1 MAVTQLAPGSPEVL
15 ALFEQRRRAYVD
27 SATVGL
33 PPKATVEALEGA
45 LRSWQAGTARW
56 DEDWEPAGELCRQE
70 IAPMLGAP
78 AEEIALVPAVSV
90 GVAPVA
96 AALGPEDE
104 VVVPEDEFDSLL
116 LPLTAVAE
124 RRGARVRRV
133 PFRDVADA
141 VGSRTT
147 VVATSHVKSNGGAV
161 QDLDAVAASAAGVGA
176 RVVVDATHSA
186 GLLPI
191 EAANRGLDVVVAAA
205 YKHLLCPRGVAFARM
220 APEAQRVYAPVSA
233 SWVSVDPRS
242 YYGSRVA
249 QLADDARR
257 FDVSL
262 AWHAWVGAL
271 ESLRFLNAI
280 PAEERSRWCVSLASE
295 LADRVEVA
303 PTGSSFLSVPV
314 DVPLDELV
322 EQLEAADVAAA
333 IRAGEVRVSFH
344 VYNTR
349 ADVDYVAGVLRTMR
363 RQEGA
368 LRQPGH
374 LRNARPEDC

>member
-1 MAVTQLAPGSPEVL
+1 MATTQLAPGTPEVL
-15 ALFEQRRRAYVD
+15 ALFEARRRAYVD

-33 PPKATVEALEGA
+33 PPKQTVEALKRA
-45 LRSWQAGTARW
+45 LSSWQAGTAKW

-96 AALGPEDE
+96 AALGPDDE
-104 VVVPEDEFDSLL
+104 VVVPDDEFDSLL
-116 LPLTAVAE
+116 LPLATLAE
-124 RRGARVRRV
+124 QRGARVRRV
-133 PFRDVADA
+133 PFREIAGA
-141 VGSRTT
+141 VGPRTT
-147 VVATSHVKSNGGAV
+147 VVATSHVRSNGGAV
-161 QDLDAVAASAAGVGA
+161 QDLDAVAASAAAVDA

-191 EAANRGLDVVVAAA
+191 KSADRGLDVVLAAA

-220 APEAQRVYAPVSA
+220 APDAQRVYAPVSA

-242 YYGSRVA
+242 YYGSGVR
-249 QLADDARR
+249 QLAADARR

-271 ESLRFLNAI
+271 ESLRLLNAI
-280 PAEERSRWCVSLASE
+280 PADERCRWCVSLASE
-295 LADRVEVA
+295 LADRVEVE

-314 DVPLDELV
+314 DVPVDELIR
-322 EQLEAADVAAA
+322 QLADADVAAA

-344 VYNTR
+344 IYNTR
-349 ADVDYVAGVLRTMR
+349 ADVDYVASVLRTMR
-363 RQEGA
+363 R
-368 LRQPGH
+368 
-374 LRNARPEDC
+374 